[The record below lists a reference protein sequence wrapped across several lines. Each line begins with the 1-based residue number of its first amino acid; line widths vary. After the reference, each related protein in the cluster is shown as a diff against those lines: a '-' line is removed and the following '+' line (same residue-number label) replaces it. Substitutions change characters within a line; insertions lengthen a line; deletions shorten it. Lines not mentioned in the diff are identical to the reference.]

1 MSKVLYEGSVGNYSF
16 IMTEN
21 DTIEVWSNSDM
32 EEPDSYIFL
41 NKGSINT
48 EKQFHQEISYW
59 FMNNVG

>member
-1 MSKVLYEGSVGNYSF
+1 MSKIIYEGNVGNYSF

-21 DTIEVWSNSDM
+21 DTIEVWSSLDL
-32 EEPDSYIFL
+32 EEPDSYIYV
-41 NKGSINT
+41 KEGSINT